1 MKIVF
6 LDAATLGDTP
16 LDEIAALGELTAYP
30 FSTPEQAL
38 ARVGDCDVL
47 IVNKVRVDE
56 ALLSCAPRLKLIC
69 ESATGVNNI
78 DLEAAAARGIPVRNA
93 AGYSTEAV
101 VQSTFAH
108 LLSLAGY
115 SPYFDDCVK
124 SGRYSA
130 GTLFCNISHPY
141 TELDGKTLG
150 IIGLGTIGTRVAAV
164 ATAFGMHVV
173 YYSTSGTSHNRDYPS
188 LPLEDV
194 LRISDAVSI
203 HAPLNER
210 TAGLIGAAQL
220 RMMKPTA
227 FLLNLGRGGIVD
239 EGALAQAVDDGIIAG
254 AALDVYSREPL
265 PADSPLLRV
274 RHPERFRFTPHT
286 AWASREALL
295 RLVHQV
301 AQNIAGQFDSLA
313 RF

>member
-16 LDEIAALGELTAYP
+16 LDEIAALGELVAWP
-30 FSTPEQAL
+30 SSTHEQAL
-38 ARVGDCDVL
+38 GRVGDCEVL
-47 IVNKVRVDE
+47 IVNKVRVDA
-56 ALLSCAPRLKLIC
+56 ALLERAPRLRLIC
-69 ESATGVNNI
+69 EAATGVNNI

-93 AGYSTEAV
+93 AGYSTDAV

-130 GTLFCNISHPY
+130 GKLFCDISHPY
-141 TELDGKTLG
+141 VELSGKTLG
-150 IIGLGTIGTRVAAV
+150 IIGLGTIGARVAAV
-164 ATAFGMHVV
+164 ATAFGMRVI
-173 YYSTSGTSHNRDYPS
+173 YYSTSGTSHSTLYPS
-188 LPLEDV
+188 VPLDE
-194 LRISDAVSI
+194 LLAQADAVSI
-203 HAPLNER
+203 HAPLNAR
-210 TAGLIGAAQL
+210 TSGLIGAAQL
-220 RMMKPTA
+220 RRMKPTA

-239 EGALAQAVDDGIIAG
+239 EAALAEAVDAGLIAG
-254 AALDVYSREPL
+254 AALDVYASEPL
-265 PADSPLLRV
+265 AGDSPLLRV

-286 AWASREALL
+286 AWASREALR

-301 AQNIAGQFDSLA
+301 AENICGTVLEID
-313 RF
+313 

>member
-16 LDEIAALGELTAYP
+16 LDEIAAQGELVAWP
-30 FSTPEQAL
+30 SSTPEEAL
-38 ARVGDCDVL
+38 ERVGDCEVL
-47 IVNKVRVDE
+47 IVNKVRVTE
-56 ALLSCAPRLKLIC
+56 QLLAQAPRLRLIC

-78 DLEAAAARGIPVRNA
+78 DLEAAARRGIPVRNA

-108 LLSLAGY
+108 LLSLAGHA
-115 SPYFDDCVK
+115 PYFDECVK

-130 GTLFCNISHPY
+130 GTLFCDISHPY
-141 TELDGKTLG
+141 VELDGKTLG

-164 ATAFGMHVV
+164 ASAFGMKVI
-173 YYSTSGTSHNRDYPS
+173 YYSTSGTSHNHDYPS
-188 LPLEDV
+188 VTLDEL
-194 LRISDAVSI
+194 LAASDAVTI
-203 HAPLNER
+203 HAPLNPR
-210 TAGLIGAAQL
+210 TAGLIGAAEL
-220 RMMKPTA
+220 RKMKKTA

-239 EGALAQAVDDGIIAG
+239 EAALAEAVDAGVIAG
-254 AALDVYSREPL
+254 AALDVYSSEPL
-265 PADSPLLRV
+265 PADNPLMSV

-286 AWASREALL
+286 AWASQEALK

-301 AQNIAGQFDSLA
+301 ADNIRNNF
-313 RF
+313 

>member
-16 LDEIAALGELTAYP
+16 LDEIAALGELVTWP
-30 FSTPEQAL
+30 SSTPEETL
-38 ARVGDCDVL
+38 ERVGDCDVL
-47 IVNKVRVDE
+47 IVNKVRVTG
-56 ALLSCAPRLKLIC
+56 ALLARAPRLKLVC
-69 ESATGVNNI
+69 EAATGVNNI
-78 DLEAAAARGIPVRNA
+78 DLEACAARGIPVRNA
-93 AGYSTEAV
+93 AGYSTDAV

-108 LLSLAGY
+108 LLSLAGH

-130 GTLFCNISHPY
+130 GTLFCDISHPY

-150 IIGLGTIGTRVAAV
+150 IVGMGAIGTKVAAV
-164 ATAFGMHVV
+164 ATAFGMRVI
-173 YYSTSGTSHNRDYPS
+173 YYSTSGTSHNCDYPS
-188 LPLEDV
+188 VPLKV
-194 LRISDAVSI
+194 LLKESDAVTI

-210 TAGLIGAAQL
+210 TAGLIGEAEL
-220 RMMKPTA
+220 GRMKPTA

-239 EGALAQAVDDGIIAG
+239 EAALARAVDAGTIAG
-254 AALDVYSREPL
+254 AALDVYSSEPL

-274 RHPERFRFTPHT
+274 RHPERFRFTPHI
-286 AWASREALL
+286 AWASREALG

-301 AQNIAGQFDSLA
+301 AENIRKNG
-313 RF
+313 

>member
-16 LDEIAALGELTAYP
+16 LDEIAVQGELVTYP
-30 FSTPEQAL
+30 FSSREESL
-38 ARVGDCDVL
+38 ERVGDCEVL

-56 ALLSCAPRLKLIC
+56 ALLSRAPRLRLIC
-69 ESATGVNNI
+69 EAATGVNNI
-78 DLEAAAARGIPVRNA
+78 DLEAAAARNIPVRNA
-93 AGYSTEAV
+93 VGYSTESV

-130 GTLFCNISHPY
+130 GTLFCDISHPY
-141 TELDGKTLG
+141 PELAGKTLG
-150 IIGLGTIGTRVAAV
+150 IIGLGTIGARVAAV
-164 ATAFGMHVV
+164 ACAFGMQVI
-173 YYSTSGTSHNRDYPS
+173 YYSTSGTSHNQDYPS
-188 LPLEDV
+188 VPLDELLASADV
-194 LRISDAVSI
+194 VSV

-210 TAGLIGAAQL
+210 TKGLVGAQEL
-220 RMMKPTA
+220 RKMKPTA

-239 EGALAQAVDDGIIAG
+239 EAALAEAVDAGVIAG
-254 AALDVYSREPL
+254 AALDVYVKEPL
-265 PADSPLLRV
+265 PADSPLLHV
-274 RHPERFRFTPHT
+274 RYPERFRFTPHT
-286 AWASREALL
+286 AWASREALV

-301 AQNIAGQFDSLA
+301 AENIRGTVLD
-313 RF
+313 